1 MKYTILF
8 FSILLFNQTLSSQNS
23 FTAKL
28 EVPKEMVQGEYSEI
42 SLKIYKPKGARNYTV
57 FSQKLPV
64 GFFVKMKEAVGATYS
79 YENNVLTL
87 TWLRCP
93 AEDVF
98 TVKYEIASMVGISGS
113 FNLGGKLTYMAGA
126 EQAIFN
132 LKSKKFTLF
141 KEINK
146 VNTINP
152 VLKKTKNNFTPHI
165 STKLKG
171 VICKREVVFN
181 KKKNYYEVEL
191 KLVSNKKGAYSIIE
205 IIPKGFI
212 FLEIDLHGAK
222 IRKQSNLV
230 QYMWKN
236 TSFDEGIKI
245 KYQLIPKENNKN
257 KPSLSGKL
265 SFLKDG
271 KIYNMPI
278 LEENN

>member
-1 MKYTILF
+1 ML
-8 FSILLFNQTLSSQNS
+8 NSQNS

-28 EVPKEMVQGEYSEI
+28 EVPKEIIQGEYSEI
-42 SLKIYKPKGARNYTV
+42 TLKIYKPKGARNYTV

-64 GFFVKMKEAVGATYS
+64 GFFVKMKDAVGATYS
-79 YENNVLTL
+79 YENNMLTL

-93 AEDVF
+93 EENIF

-113 FNLGGKLTYMAGA
+113 FDLTGKLTYMAGA
-126 EQAIFN
+126 EQAVYKI
-132 LKSKKFTLF
+132 KPQKFKLF

-152 VLKKTKNNFTPHI
+152 VLSNSKNNFVPNT
-165 STKLKG
+165 SAKLKG

-181 KKKNYYEVEL
+181 EKKNYYEVEL

-205 IIPKGFI
+205 VTPKGFD
-212 FLEIDLHGAK
+212 FLEIDLQGAK

-230 QYMWKN
+230 QYMWGN

-245 KYQLIPKENNKN
+245 KYQLTPKDTNKN
-257 KPSLSGKL
+257 KPSFSGKL
-265 SFLKDG
+265 SFLQDG
-271 KIYNMPI
+271 NIYNMPI